1 MSTEPEI
8 VPESPTHP
16 ARKPYS
22 LDSIRPMYAR
32 HALLG
37 PAPLHAIPE
46 HGMAPSTAY
55 HLIHDELI
63 MDGSSRFNLATFCST
78 WMEPEAHKLMSETFD
93 KNMIDKDE
101 YPQTAELEMRCVHM
115 LADLWNA
122 PDPRH
127 TIGTSTIGSSEAC
140 MLGGLALKWAWREK
154 MRKLG
159 KSTEKP
165 NLVMGSNTQVCWH
178 NLRATGMWSRAKCHS
193 NTEKW

>member
-1 MSTEPEI
+1 MSINQETPDHS
-8 VPESPTHP
+8 PESSLESTPAQAPTHP
-16 ARKPYS
+16 RRKHYS

-63 MDGSSRFNLATFCST
+63 LDGSSRFNLATFCST
-78 WMEPEAHKLMSETFD
+78 WMEPEAHLLMSETFD

-101 YPQTAELEMRCVHM
+101 YPQTAELELRCVHM
-115 LADLWNA
+115 LAELWNA
-122 PDPRH
+122 PSPET

-140 MLGGLALKWAWREK
+140 MLGGLALKWRWRQ
-154 MRKLG
+154 KLQAQG
-159 KSTEKP
+159 KPNDLACAVRP
-165 NLVMGSNTQVCWH
+165 NLV
-178 NLRATGMWSRAKCHS
+178 
-193 NTEKW
+193 